1 MKKLVFLIA
10 LLLALPARS
19 ELQRYRAKIGSGK
32 LSIHGVSNVHKWKV
46 ETKLVGGYL
55 EIDPAALAK
64 VGKTAA
70 KGKVIVPVRQ
80 LKSGKKRM
88 DEVMHA
94 AMNAKTHKLID
105 YTLSGLEVKSVKD
118 GVAKCVSSGILKI
131 NGHSK
136 PTTLEVTIAGKGNQ
150 LVVTGS
156 TMVNM
161 KKDFGITP
169 PSPKLPAGKITTE
182 PLVKITFTWVV
193 AR

>member
-1 MKKLVFLIA
+1 MKKLVLLIA

-19 ELQRYRAKIGSGK
+19 EVQRYRAKIGSGK
-32 LSIHGVSNVHKWKV
+32 LTIHGVSSVHKWKV

-55 EIDPAALAK
+55 EVDPAALAK
-64 VGKTAA
+64 VGKTAL

-94 AMNAKTHKLID
+94 AMNAKKHKLID
-105 YTLSGLEVKSVKD
+105 FTLDGLEVKSVKD
-118 GVAKCVSSGILKI
+118 GVAHCVGSGILKI
-131 NGHSK
+131 NGQSK
-136 PTTLEVTIAGKGNQ
+136 PNKLEVTVVGKGNQ

-156 TMVNM
+156 TSVKMT
-161 KKDFGITP
+161 DFGIKP
-169 PSPKLPAGKITTE
+169 PSPKLPAGQITTE

-193 AR
+193 SR